1 MPRASWLA
9 VVLTVVTASP
19 LSAQTLRDRFTRL
32 FTFGDCGQPL
42 CLSVNAAVHGEHYI
56 PAVTQGEANL
66 LAFLTDAIGLS
77 LGNIPSSAA
86 TSGLTYRFEGGV
98 PVATSV
104 SAGPIFGERAQT
116 LGDGRLL
123 IGASVSGIAFDNVRG
138 VRLDRLKSYFAHQ
151 NVGDP
156 VYGDPELENDYVE
169 VTTDLDVH
177 LVVTNLQISYG
188 LTDRIDVGLS
198 LPLVR
203 ATLRGHSEAE
213 VVPFTR
219 PSPHGFGSDQNPSLT
234 ATARTEGSSFGPGD
248 LSARMK
254 LHLFQSAETGFAV
267 IADARFP
274 TGDMDEFH
282 GAGETTLRLVGAY
295 AAAYGGFS
303 PHLNAGVLFQG
314 DDAND
319 RLLASLGFDQLVG
332 SRVTLAGSILTNFE
346 LGESRLRL
354 PEPVTFTA
362 PSVRTLALTEIP
374 DKADHFVDASAGLKV
389 STGGGLRVIS
399 NVLVPLVDGG
409 MRPRFL
415 WTLGLERT
423 F

>member
-1 MPRASWLA
+1 MRRASSFA
-9 VVLTVVTASP
+9 VLLSIGLTTP
-19 LSAQTLRDRFTRL
+19 GDAQTLRDRFTRL

-42 CLSVNAAVHGEHYI
+42 CLSVNAAVHGDHYI
-56 PAVTQGEANL
+56 PAATQGEANL
-66 LAFLTDAIGLS
+66 LAFITDAIGLS
-77 LGNIPSSAA
+77 LGNIPSAAA
-86 TSGLTYRFEGGV
+86 TSGVTFRFEGGA

-104 SAGPIFGERAQT
+104 SAGPIYGERAQT
-116 LGDGRLL
+116 LGRGRLL
-123 IGASVSGIAFDNVRG
+123 IGANVSGIAFDNIRG

-156 VYGDPELENDYVE
+156 VYGDPVLENDYVE

-177 LVVTNLQISYG
+177 LVVTNLYASFG
-188 LTDRIDVGLS
+188 LTDWIDLAVALPVVSAS
-198 LPLVR
+198 LRGSSR
-203 ATLRGHSEAE
+203 AT
-213 VVPFTR
+213 VVPFTQ
-219 PSPHGFGSDQNPSLT
+219 PSPHGFGSDENPSLS
-234 ATARTEGSSFGPGD
+234 AAASARGSSVGPGD
-248 LSARMK
+248 LSARIK

-274 TGDMDEFH
+274 TGDTDEFH
-282 GAGETTLRLVGAY
+282 GAGETTLRVLGAY
-295 AAAYGGFS
+295 GAAYGGFS

-314 DDAND
+314 SDTND
-319 RLLASLGFDQLVG
+319 RLLAAIGFDQLVG
-332 SRVTLAGSILTNFE
+332 PRVTLAGSILTNFE

-354 PEPVTFTA
+354 PEPVIYTA
-362 PSVRTLALTEIP
+362 PAVRILELTDIP
-374 DKADHFVDASAGLKV
+374 DKSDHFVDASLGMKVAMAGGMRIV
-389 STGGGLRVIS
+389 S